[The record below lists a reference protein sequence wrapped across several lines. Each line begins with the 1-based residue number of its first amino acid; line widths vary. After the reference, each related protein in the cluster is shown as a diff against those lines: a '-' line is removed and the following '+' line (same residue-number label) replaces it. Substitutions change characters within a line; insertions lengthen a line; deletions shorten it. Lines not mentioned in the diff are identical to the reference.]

1 MSFPVFTFTR
11 THIRL
16 AKLPAA
22 REEMQQ
28 NMPLSP
34 LLRAPLT
41 GDRGHGWG
49 AAVAGPGPALQ
60 LSAPHTSSSG
70 FQAGR
75 GPGHGTGGCGVRLWA
90 VSAGKERGDRARPG
104 RPLFALPPVA
114 SPPRGGT
121 CAAPVSRRGTARSLP
136 LAWEAHG
143 LSSEAPSGPGRE
155 SRPETRTVTP
165 AGTARDYVRVRALR
179 PVGADVVQD
188 DSGLTRRSSKRRRYL
203 GQANGWQMTQ
213 SDDSGAHPCAHWPLS
228 SKGRAAKPGA
238 SPCGPGPGRAH
249 RGPAVRT
256 GGWPARSGL
265 SSRPGARGGGSGG
278 ISVMPAG
285 THQRGPSFVTGS

>member
-1 MSFPVFTFTR
+1 MTAV
-11 THIRL
+11 
-16 AKLPAA
+16 
-22 REEMQQ
+22 
-28 NMPLSP
+28 
-34 LLRAPLT
+34 T
-41 GDRGHGWG
+41 GG
-49 AAVAGPGPALQ
+49 AQ
-60 LSAPHTSSSG
+60 LSLGTSSSG

-90 VSAGKERGDRARPG
+90 VSAGKERGDRAQPG

-114 SPPRGGT
+114 SPPRGGS

-143 LSSEAPSGPGRE
+143 LSSKAPSGPGRE

-179 PVGADVVQD
+179 PVGADVVHD
-188 DSGLTRRSSKRRRYL
+188 DSGLPRPSSKRRRYL

-213 SDDSGAHPCAHWPLS
+213 SDDSGARPCAHWPLS

-238 SPCGPGPGRAH
+238 SPCGPGAGRAH

-256 GGWPARSGL
+256 RGRPARSGL
-265 SSRPGARGGGSGG
+265 SSRPGARGGSSGG